1 MQGKDYNLMA
11 ITRIHINADI
21 LIWAI
26 ERVGNNV
33 DEFLLRNPKVKEWIN
48 GTKLPTLKS
57 LENFAKKLYVPLGY
71 LFLQEPPLEECPI
84 PFFRSTSNRQ
94 NNINIYDTVLTM
106 QDRQE
111 WLSNY
116 LRQDGME
123 KLDFVGIIN
132 ANIQRIEDAC
142 NKVREILNIPINWAA
157 DFRTIDDAIK
167 YLAVHLEDKG
177 VIVCFNGVVGFNNQ
191 RSIPVKECRG
201 FALIDEYCPFIFVN
215 NKDAKQAQVFTLFHE
230 LVHILIGYSAGFGD
244 DDSHC
249 HQTELECFCDNVAAN
264 CLVPKSLLLEEW
276 SQVGEN
282 YDILT
287 KKFKVSRYVIA
298 RRAKEIGLITEQ
310 RYYYLYNKWNREPAN
325 LAKPSGGGSFIPMA
339 IKKTSRTF
347 LAHVNNAISSNRML
361 YMDAYRLTGLK
372 GDTFHKVV
380 NSPDFY
386 RS

>member
-1 MQGKDYNLMA
+1 MA

>member
-1 MQGKDYNLMA
+1 MA

-33 DEFLLRNPKVKEWIN
+33 DEFLLRNPKVEEWIN

-84 PFFRSTSNRQ
+84 PFFRSTTNRQ
-94 NNINIYDTVLTM
+94 NNINIYDTVLAM

-123 KLDFVGIIN
+123 KLDFVGIMT
-132 ANIQRIEDAC
+132 ADMQRIEDAC
-142 NKVREILNIPINWAA
+142 NKIRDILNIPINWAA
-157 DFRTIDDAIK
+157 DYRTIDDAIK
-167 YLAVHLEDKG
+167 YLTVHLEDKG

-215 NKDAKQAQVFTLFHE
+215 NKDAKQAQVFTIFHE

-244 DDSHC
+244 DDTHC
-249 HQTELECFCDNVAAN
+249 HQTELECFCDTVAAN

-310 RYYYLYNKWNREPAN
+310 RYYYLYNKWNHETPN
-325 LAKPSGGGSFIPMA
+325 LSKPSSGGSFIPMA

-347 LAHVNNAISSNRML
+347 LAHVSNAISSNRML

>member
-11 ITRIHINADI
+11 ITRIHVNADI

-33 DEFLLRNPKVKEWIN
+33 DDFLLRNPKVEEWIN

-84 PFFRSTSNRQ
+84 PFFRSTTNRQ
-94 NNINIYDTVLTM
+94 NNINIYDTVLAM

-123 KLDFVGIIN
+123 KLDFVGIMN
-132 ANIQRIEDAC
+132 ADMQRIDDAC
-142 NKVREILNIPINWAA
+142 NKVRDILNIPINWAA

-167 YLAVHLEDKG
+167 YLTVHLEDKG
-177 VIVCFNGVVGFNNQ
+177 VIVCYNGVVGFNNQ

-215 NKDAKQAQVFTLFHE
+215 NKDAKQAQVFTIFHE

-244 DDSHC
+244 NDAHC

-310 RYYYLYNKWNREPAN
+310 RYYYLYNRWNKETLSFP
-325 LAKPSGGGSFIPMA
+325 KPSGGGSFIPMA

-347 LAHVNNAISSNRML
+347 LAHVSNAISSNRML